1 MRAGSSV
8 IGVAAV
14 LGGLLIGGT
23 SALGAGA
30 PSTPAGGTINIFA
43 TPAGNG
49 HGTTLITGAIAD
61 HGTTL
66 KIDQNGK
73 PDPNG
78 HYTKVTLTKGTFEID
93 GNALNTALS
102 NASPTLF
109 NQATCSV
116 TLSATATVTLLDGT
130 GLYKG
135 ITGTVNVTIIEAA
148 LLPRFAT
155 GKHKCNTHNNAKP
168 IAIWGSVDGSGTVQF
183 G

>member
-1 MRAGSSV
+1 MRAGSAV

-155 GKHKCNTHNNAKP
+155 GKHKCNTHKNAKP